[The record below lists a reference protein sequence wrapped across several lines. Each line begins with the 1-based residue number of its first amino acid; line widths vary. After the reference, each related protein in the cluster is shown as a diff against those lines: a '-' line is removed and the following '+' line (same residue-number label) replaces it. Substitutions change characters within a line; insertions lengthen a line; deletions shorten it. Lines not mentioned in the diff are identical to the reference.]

1 MDFCVILIAKK
12 LVSRAK
18 SGVPHSLFL
27 EFIIFIKV
35 KIMAKKENGGK
46 KNIAGAVEELLTPVI
61 NELGYDLWDVEY
73 EKEGSEWFLRITIDL
88 FEGITIDDCEKVHRT
103 IDPILDEA
111 DPIEGAYRLEVSSPG
126 IERELR
132 LPRHVMSFTGTEETV
147 EIKFFAPRDGKK
159 SMLGTIDEYDPET
172 DVMTFT
178 PEDGESFSIK
188 RTDCAK
194 IKSVFD
200 FGEFN

>member
-1 MDFCVILIAKK
+1 
-12 LVSRAK
+12 
-18 SGVPHSLFL
+18 
-27 EFIIFIKV
+27 
-35 KIMAKKENGGK
+35 MAKKENGGK

-172 DVMTFT
+172 DMMTFT
-178 PEDGESFSIK
+178 PEDGESFDIK

>member
-1 MDFCVILIAKK
+1 
-12 LVSRAK
+12 
-18 SGVPHSLFL
+18 
-27 EFIIFIKV
+27 
-35 KIMAKKENGGK
+35 MAKNQNGGK

-73 EKEGSEWFLRITIDL
+73 EKEGTEWFLRITIDL
-88 FEGITIDDCEKVHRT
+88 FEGITIEDCERVHRT

-132 LPRHVMSFTGTEETV
+132 RPNHILSFTGTGEEI
-147 EIKFFAPRDGKK
+147 EIKFYAPRDGKK
-159 SMLGTIDEYDPET
+159 SVNGEILEYDAQGDIITFLPEGGEQ
-172 DVMTFT
+172 FT
-178 PEDGESFSIK
+178 IPRSE
-188 RTDCAK
+188 CAK